1 MKSFKR
7 FAIEFVLHGVCML
20 IGIVAI
26 YQTILRGSIWPIAF
40 AGAIL
45 LAIEL
50 VWLQWR
56 LKRMGREDGVG

>member
-7 FAIEFVLHGVCML
+7 LAIEFVLHGVCML

-26 YQTILRGSIWPIAF
+26 YQAILRSSIWPIAI
-40 AGAIL
+40 AGAVL

-50 VWLQWR
+50 IWLRWR
-56 LKRMGREDGVG
+56 LKRMREEA

>member
-7 FAIEFVLHGVCML
+7 LAIEVVLHGVCML

-26 YQTILRGSIWPIAF
+26 YQAILRGSIWPIAF

-45 LAIEL
+45 VAIEL
-50 VWLQWR
+50 IWLRWR
-56 LKRMGREDGVG
+56 LKRMREEA